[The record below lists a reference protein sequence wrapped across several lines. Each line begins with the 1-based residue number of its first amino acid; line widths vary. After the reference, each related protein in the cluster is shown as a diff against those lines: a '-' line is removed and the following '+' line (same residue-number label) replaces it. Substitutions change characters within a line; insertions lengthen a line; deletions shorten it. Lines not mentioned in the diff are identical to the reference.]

1 MTPVEFIK
9 HTFSFLTRHNT
20 LVVLGVVVLNT
31 INILVNHANTRVI
44 PITLILLM
52 MYMIMYRSEW
62 RNKWILLF
70 VYASFS
76 VLTLGGESVVIWM
89 TQGHALRYG
98 KPSAGGN
105 VPVWLFSA
113 YLNMVLT
120 VYLLTEYGNWMYDKW
135 TKPTTFET

>member
-52 MYMIMYRSEW
+52 VYMIMYRSEW
-62 RNKWILLF
+62 RDKWILLF

-89 TQGHALRYG
+89 THGRALRYG
-98 KPSAGGN
+98 KPTGGGN

-120 VYLLTEYGNWMYDKW
+120 VYILTEYGNWMYDKW
-135 TKPTTFET
+135 TIPTTFET